1 LAAVLEDLL
10 RRNRFWESICEC
22 AGGRCISISNRSG
35 LPAIVSRALPYVEVK
50 LRLSEQKALAVAILL
65 EGMAI
70 FILIVVF
77 TYYAVQA
84 EASMKSDS
92 PWKLRLDTTWKEAW
106 RRYKARGLR
115 AIPHTANLRNSGCG
129 TVAALPFGE
138 IVIAVCFLVFAAFN
152 SALTSWYERF

>member
-1 LAAVLEDLL
+1 
-10 RRNRFWESICEC
+10 
-22 AGGRCISISNRSG
+22 
-35 LPAIVSRALPYVEVK
+35 

-106 RRYKARGLR
+106 RR
-115 AIPHTANLRNSGCG
+115 
-129 TVAALPFGE
+129 
-138 IVIAVCFLVFAAFN
+138 
-152 SALTSWYERF
+152 